1 MYSLRNRGLVA
12 VIAIFLI
19 TLAVVPASAAPW
31 EPAPPAQAGD
41 GLFAQLRDWLD
52 SLFALVETPAPPEM
66 NEGGTC
72 VPTGGGDRGCAIDP
86 NG

>member
-41 GLFAQLRDWLD
+41 GLFAQIREWFG
-52 SLFALVETPAPPEM
+52 SLFALGETTAPPET
-66 NEGGTC
+66 NEAGTC
-72 VPTGGGDRGCAIDP
+72 APTGGNRGCAIDP

>member
-12 VIAIFLI
+12 VIAIFLLA
-19 TLAVVPASAAPW
+19 LAVVPASAASW
-31 EPAPPAQAGD
+31 EPAAPAQAGD
-41 GLFAQLRDWLD
+41 GLFAQLWDWLD
-52 SLFALVETPAPPEM
+52 SLFALGEAPAPPEM

-72 VPTGGGDRGCAIDP
+72 APTGGGDRGCAIDP

>member
-31 EPAPPAQAGD
+31 EPAPLAQAGD
-41 GLFAQLRDWLD
+41 GLFAQLWDWLD
-52 SLFALVETPAPPEM
+52 SLFALGAPPET
-66 NEGGTC
+66 NEAGTC
-72 VPTGGGDRGCAIDP
+72 TPTGGDRGCAIDP